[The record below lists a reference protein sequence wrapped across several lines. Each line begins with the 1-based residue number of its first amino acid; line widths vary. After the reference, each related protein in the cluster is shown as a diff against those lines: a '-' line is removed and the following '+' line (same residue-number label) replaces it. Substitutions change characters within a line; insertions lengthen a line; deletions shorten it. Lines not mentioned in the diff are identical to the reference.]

1 MFLITKVVF
10 IAIIEYNKD
19 IKYYLRSW
27 SMSLIYQDVMEQLDI
42 WLTMLIEAEGADLHI
57 KSDSPIRARVKS
69 DIVHLSKE
77 VTKAETIKALVK
89 ALTGNAYETFKE
101 TKEFDGAY
109 RLDDKHRFR
118 VNIFMHL
125 GGFALAFRLI
135 PSYIKTIEELN
146 LPTPLHKLAH
156 LRRGLVLVTG
166 TTGSGKS
173 TTLATIVEEI
183 NKTYNH
189 HIITIED
196 PIEYVHNDAKSIVE
210 QREIGSHTNGFAQ
223 ALRAAMREDPDII
236 VVGEIRDIATAESIL
251 QAVNTG
257 HLVFST
263 VHTLDA
269 RETIDR
275 LIAIFPTN
283 EQNRVRATLA
293 ATLEAVISQRLI
305 KGISGDMV
313 PAVEMMFRSPQI
325 QELIRSKRDNEIT
338 DAIEKEGIMFDSIT
352 FNRALFDLTL
362 ADKITEDQAYQYAS
376 SPADLKLMFTMS
388 KEYEEKVYGN
398 KEEDDLSLKDS

>member
-1 MFLITKVVF
+1 
-10 IAIIEYNKD
+10 
-19 IKYYLRSW
+19 
-27 SMSLIYQDVMEQLDI
+27 MSLIYQDVMKQLDI

-57 KSDSPIRARVKS
+57 KSDSTIRARVKG
-69 DIVHLSKE
+69 DIVLLSKE
-77 VTKAETIKALVK
+77 VIKAETIKELVK
-89 ALTGNAYETFKE
+89 ALIGNDYETFKE

-109 RLDDKHRFR
+109 GLDDKHRFR

-125 GGFALAFRLI
+125 GGYAIAFRLI
-135 PSYIKTIEELN
+135 PPYIKTIKELN
-146 LPTPLHKLAH
+146 LPKALHKLTH
-156 LRRGLVLVTG
+156 LRRGLVLITG

-173 TTLATIVEEI
+173 TTLASIIEEI
-183 NKTYNH
+183 NKTYNY

-196 PIEYVHNDAKSIVE
+196 PIEYVYNDARSIVE
-210 QREIGSHTNGFAQ
+210 QRELGSHTNSFSV
-223 ALRAAMREDPDII
+223 ALRASMREDPDII

-275 LIAIFPTN
+275 LIAIFPTK
-283 EQNRVRATLA
+283 EQNRIRATLS

-305 KGISGDMV
+305 KGVYGDMI

-325 QELIRSKRDNEIT
+325 QELIRTKRDNEIP
-338 DAIEKEGIMFDSIT
+338 DAIAKESIMFDSIT
-352 FNRALFDLTL
+352 FNQSLFDLTL
-362 ADKITEDQAYQYAS
+362 AGKITEEQAYQYAS
-376 SPADLKLMFTMS
+376 SPSDLKVMFTMS
-388 KEYEEKVYGN
+388 QEYEKKVKRN
-398 KEEDDLSLKDS
+398 KKEDNLSLKEK